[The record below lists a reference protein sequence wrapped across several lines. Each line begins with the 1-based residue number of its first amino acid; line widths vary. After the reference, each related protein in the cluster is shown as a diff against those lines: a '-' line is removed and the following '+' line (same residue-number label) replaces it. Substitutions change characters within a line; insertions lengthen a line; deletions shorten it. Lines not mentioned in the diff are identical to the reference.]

1 MNNNQQDV
9 ESQVKQ
15 HRRAPLD
22 DDDRAAGD
30 PFEKDSPA

>member
-1 MNNNQQDV
+1 MSKARSN
-9 ESQVKQ
+9 STGG
-15 HRRAPLD
+15 APLD